1 MNQELHPEVA
11 WAGDRVLHWAAD
23 RPDAI
28 ALTDPLG
35 RLSYA
40 ELGAAVEAAVALYR
54 SLGVQPGDRVLVVC
68 ENSRAAAV
76 AISAAQRMRAWA
88 VPLNARLTGPE
99 VDKLAAHCRPRVVV
113 CTDAVSEAAARHAE
127 RLGAA
132 RPFLD
137 LGARIGAFADP
148 GEPEAMTGDPARDVA
163 ALIYT
168 TGTTGTPKGV
178 MLTHD
183 NLTSVAAA
191 LTAQRPEGSGAHVW
205 CPLPISHIF
214 GLGAVL
220 GTALYQGNRVDFVP
234 RFDPAEA
241 LRAFAEDG
249 VTSFSGVP
257 AMHAGIAAVAE
268 SRGADPRR
276 RGAGRRQRA
285 DPALHR
291 LGRRAARS
299 RAEGAHR
306 AACSAC
312 RSAMAGG

>member
-1 MNQELHPEVA
+1 MNEELHPEVA
-11 WAGDRVLHWAAD
+11 WAGDRVLHWAAE

-54 SLGVQPGDRVLVVC
+54 SLGVQPGDRVLVIC

-99 VDKLAAHCRPRVVV
+99 VDKLAAHCRPRIVV
-113 CTDAVSEAAARHAE
+113 CTDAVSEAAARHAQ
-127 RLGAA
+127 RLGAV

-137 LGARIGAFADP
+137 LGGRIGGHADP
-148 GEPEAMTGDPARDVA
+148 GQPEAMTGDPARDVA

-191 LTAQRPEGSGAHVW
+191 LTAQRPGGPARMSGA
-205 CPLPISHIF
+205 
-214 GLGAVL
+214 
-220 GTALYQGNRVDFVP
+220 R
-234 RFDPAEA
+234 
-241 LRAFAEDG
+241 
-249 VTSFSGVP
+249 
-257 AMHAGIAAVAE
+257 
-268 SRGADPRR
+268 
-276 RGAGRRQRA
+276 
-285 DPALHR
+285 
-291 LGRRAARS
+291 
-299 RAEGAHR
+299 
-306 AACSAC
+306 C
-312 RSAMAGG
+312 RSATSSGSAPCWGPRSTRAIASTSSRASTRPRRSGPLPRMA